1 MRRYAAADW
10 ARERTLKAQ
19 RNDKAFDK
27 VPHRRLLAKFE
38 ALGIWSPVLDII
50 GSCLSNLF
58 QKVVIAGSR
67 FPRCVRFFC
76 EPTLTEINQEEV
88 MTTNQEEPLDFTV
101 NENTMTSEGSE
112 LTFQS
117 AQGDCEDCTVDSF
130 CASESPGKPIPFIS
144 PMTGPVSKDCDS
156 LQRGA
161 DHQAWGDHALPRAA
175 TDTFLPS
182 PPACNAIVNGG
193 RVPAPPSPPPPC
205 PAPTPADSQV
215 SMLSLDSEASE
226 SLRNDA
232 NDETVVSS
240 VLGPVRTAPVPL
252 TAAACSTSTESVD
265 AINTRTERVAPATG
279 LYRYESRSYSPAHL
293 VVDTCPPPSEAVRNL
308 VEGRP
313 SLSSPCISCR
323 SQSFFPPSGDQ
334 QGGIDVNVRL
344 TMTLPAENPAIV
356 EASSSVVFT
365 TFFRERFKMEH
376 GDSADAT
383 QPSVVL
389 TAQADSRATASF
401 TAHGRNNAAS
411 RQANPEEQASTSS
424 RQSSQA
430 AAPDISTVQEELDQL
445 PLAEEGSLE
454 ERVACHLA
462 RIGDEINRLY
472 GSRFDQIIKRL
483 PEDQDSLEIFS
494 NVARIFFTRRPTNWG
509 QIISLF
515 YFGYRLAVRRLAR
528 GIVGAV
534 VQVVQSLV
542 SYCRNLDI
550 FGWIANQ
557 GGWRILEYLSLVRPQ
572 ESVAPSMSMTSSA
585 ERTLTADNDHD
596 DNAIIALARIISSV
610 GINRQQVQYTL
621 IGAGVTL
628 IFATVLTVF
637 RRR

>member
-1 MRRYAAADW
+1 MVCSVFCG
-10 ARERTLKAQ
+10 RTLT
-19 RNDKAFDK
+19 
-27 VPHRRLLAKFE
+27 
-38 ALGIWSPVLDII
+38 GIY
-50 GSCLSNLF
+50 
-58 QKVVIAGSR
+58 
-67 FPRCVRFFC
+67 
-76 EPTLTEINQEEV
+76 QEEV
-88 MTTNQEEPLDFTV
+88 MTTNQEEPINFTV
-101 NENTMTSEGSE
+101 NENTMASEASE

-144 PMTGPVSKDCDS
+144 PMTSPISKDCDS

-161 DHQAWGDHALPRAA
+161 DHQAWGDHALPRVA

-182 PPACNAIVNGG
+182 PPACSAIVNGG
-193 RVPAPPSPPPPC
+193 RVPPRPPPC
-205 PAPTPADSQV
+205 PAPTPAESQI

-240 VLGPVRTAPVPL
+240 VLAPVRTAPVPL
-252 TAAACSTSTESVD
+252 TTPACSTSTESVD
-265 AINTRTERVAPATG
+265 AFSARTERVAPATG
-279 LYRYESRSYSPAHL
+279 LHKYESRSYSPAHL
-293 VVDTCPPPSEAVRNL
+293 VVDTCPPPSESVRNL

-313 SLSSPCISCR
+313 SLSSPCISSR

-334 QGGIDVNVRL
+334 QGGINVNVRL

-376 GDSADAT
+376 ADCADAT

-389 TAQADSRATASF
+389 TAQADSRATASL
-401 TAHGRNNAAS
+401 TTHGRENAAS

-424 RQSSQA
+424 RQSSEV

-472 GSRFDQIIKRL
+472 GPRFDQIIKRL

-572 ESVAPSMSMTSSA
+572 ENVAPSISMTSSA
-585 ERTLTADNDHD
+585 ERTLAAANDYD